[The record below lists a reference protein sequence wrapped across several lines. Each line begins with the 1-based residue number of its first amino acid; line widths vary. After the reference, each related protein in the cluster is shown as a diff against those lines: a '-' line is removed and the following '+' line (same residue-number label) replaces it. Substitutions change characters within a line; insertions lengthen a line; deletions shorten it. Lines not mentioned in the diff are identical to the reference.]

1 MLRAC
6 RLAAL
11 LAVAAFPA
19 FAADAFEK
27 VSFPARESAVA
38 TLDGYLARPPGLG
51 PYPAVVMMHGC
62 GGLLTK
68 SGRVQTNL
76 AAWARRL
83 ADWGYV
89 ALAVDGFTP
98 RGIREICTLKKRPI
112 SEFDDRPHDAYAG
125 LAFLRTLPYVDGDRI
140 ALAGWSNGAM
150 AVLSAVAAHTRE
162 RFKPPV
168 PGFKAA
174 FAFYPGCV
182 QLRRKG
188 FRPTVPTHLLV
199 GGADDWTRPQ
209 PCLDM
214 AAAARAAGA
223 EIAIESYP
231 GAYHGF
237 DHPSSPV
244 RTRKVRN
251 PGWKEDSREIH
262 IGSNPAA
269 REAAIGTVRAFLAR
283 HIGATAGNA
292 PR

>member
-1 MLRAC
+1 M
-6 RLAAL
+6 AAL
-11 LAVAAFPA
+11 PA
-19 FAADAFEK
+19 FAAVPFEK
-27 VSFPARESAVA
+27 TAFPGTDGSGV
-38 TLDGYLARPPGLG
+38 TLDGYLAKPEGAG
-51 PYPAVVMMHGC
+51 PFPAVVMMHGC

-76 AAWARRL
+76 AAWAGRL

-125 LAFLRTLPYVDGDRI
+125 LAFLRTLSYVVGDRI

-150 AVLSAVAAHTRE
+150 AALSAVAAHTQE
-162 RFKPPV
+162 RFKPPT

-174 FAFYPGCV
+174 FAFYPGCI

-199 GGADDWTRPQ
+199 GGADDWTRPG

-214 AAAARAAGA
+214 AAEARADGA
-223 EIAIESYP
+223 EIAIESFP

-237 DHPSSPV
+237 DHPSAAV

-251 PGWKEDSREIH
+251 PGWKEDSREIR

-269 REAAIGTVRAFLAR
+269 REAAIVAVRDFLSR
-283 HIGATAGNA
+283 HIG
-292 PR
+292 R

>member
-1 MLRAC
+1 M
-6 RLAAL
+6 
-11 LAVAAFPA
+11 LAVATAPA
-19 FAADAFEK
+19 FAAHAFEK
-27 VSFPARESAVA
+27 VSFPGRGSSVA
-38 TLDGYLARPPGLG
+38 ALDGYLARPSEPG
-51 PYPAVVMMHGC
+51 PFPAVVLMHGC

-112 SEFDDRPHDAYAG
+112 SEFDDRPHDAYAA
-125 LAFLRTLPYVDGDRI
+125 LAYLRTLPYVDGGRI

-150 AVLSAVAAHTRE
+150 AALSAVAAHTRE
-162 RFKPPV
+162 RFKPPS

-174 FAFYPGCV
+174 FAFYPGCN
-182 QLRRKG
+182 QLHRKG

-214 AAAARAAGA
+214 AAAARADGA

-237 DHPSSPV
+237 DHPSAAV

-262 IGSNPAA
+262 IGSDPAA
-269 REAAIGTVRAFLAR
+269 REAAIVAVRGFLAR
-283 HIGATAGNA
+283 HLGAMAGTA

>member
-1 MLRAC
+1 M
-6 RLAAL
+6 
-11 LAVAAFPA
+11 LAVAA

-27 VSFPARESAVA
+27 ESFPGRESSVA
-38 TLDGYLARPPGLG
+38 ALDGYLARPAGPG
-51 PYPAVVMMHGC
+51 PFPAVVMMHGC

-68 SGRVQTNL
+68 SGRMQTNL

-125 LAFLRTLPYVDGDRI
+125 LAFLRTLPYVDG
-140 ALAGWSNGAM
+140 AM
-150 AVLSAVAAHTRE
+150 ATLAAVAAHTRE
-162 RFKPPV
+162 RFKPPS

-174 FAFYPGCV
+174 FVFYPGCT
-182 QLRRKG
+182 QLRRKE

-214 AAAARAAGA
+214 AAAARAGGA

-237 DHPSSPV
+237 DHPSSSV

-262 IGSNPAA
+262 VGSNPAA
-269 REAAIGTVRAFLAR
+269 REAAIAAVRAFLSHR
-283 HIGATAGNA
+283 IGG
-292 PR
+292 